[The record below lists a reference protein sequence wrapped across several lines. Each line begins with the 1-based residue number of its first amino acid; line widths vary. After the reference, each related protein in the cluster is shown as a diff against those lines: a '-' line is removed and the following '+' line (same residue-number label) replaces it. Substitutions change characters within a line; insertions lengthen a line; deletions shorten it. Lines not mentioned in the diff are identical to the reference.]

1 MKKLNRIAAIVLA
14 LALVLALSACGGKD
28 GEKTIDINALAQQ
41 LVDAGTFG
49 EPMNPLDSDVALG
62 LYGAG
67 EGTKV
72 CAYAGTV
79 ATAEE
84 VAVFECADADAA
96 ETLMTTLDGRNQSRI
111 AQYSS
116 YDAEEVPK
124 LENAVIISGGR
135 YVVLIVAQD
144 ASAAEEIA
152 VAALK

>member
-1 MKKLNRIAAIVLA
+1 MKKLNRIAALVLA
-14 LALVLALSACGGKD
+14 LALVFALSACGGNED
-28 GEKTIDINALAQQ
+28 KTIDINALAQQ

-49 EPMNPLDSDVALG
+49 EPMNPLDSAVALG
-62 LYGAG
+62 LYGAS
-67 EGTKV
+67 EDTKV

-84 VAVFECADADAA
+84 VAVFECADENAA
-96 ETLMTTLDGRNQSRI
+96 NTLKTSLEQRNQNRI
-111 AQYSS
+111 AQYAS

-135 YVVLIVAQD
+135 YVVIIVAQD

-152 VAALK
+152 VSALK

>member
-1 MKKLNRIAAIVLA
+1 MKKLNRIAALVLA
-14 LALVLALSACGGKD
+14 LALVFALSACGG
-28 GEKTIDINALAQQ
+28 GEDKTIDIAALAKE

-49 EPMNPLDSDVALG
+49 EPMNALDSTVALG
-62 LYGAG
+62 LYGAS
-67 EGTKV
+67 EDTKV
-72 CAYAGTV
+72 SAYAGTV

-84 VAVFECADADAA
+84 VAVFECANDDAA
-96 ETLMTTLDGRNQSRI
+96 DTLMASLEQRNQTRI
-111 AQYSS
+111 AQYES

-124 LENAVIISGGR
+124 LENAVILSGGR